1 MLVPAIQD
9 NTFMPLGD
17 LEPHSFGLNVQVE
30 RTKVAAILEELP
42 LPSHKQTHCL
52 VWLYYV

>member
-1 MLVPAIQD
+1 
-9 NTFMPLGD
+9 MPLGD

-42 LPSHKQTHCL
+42 LPSHKQTPFIMALLCL
-52 VWLYYV
+52 SR